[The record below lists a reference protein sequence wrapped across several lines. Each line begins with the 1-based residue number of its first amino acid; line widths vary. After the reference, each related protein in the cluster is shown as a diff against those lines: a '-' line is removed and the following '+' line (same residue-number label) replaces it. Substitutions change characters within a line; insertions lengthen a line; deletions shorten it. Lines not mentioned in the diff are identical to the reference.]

1 MKTILVL
8 ASFLLGAGSAHAD
21 LVPRNIAVLT
31 VPSGQPVA
39 FFESVLDRPGTGL
52 TARFRF
58 VAPELSQK
66 LVELSYEQLEADM
79 SYLCDTYALPRIAT
93 PVPSIIVI
101 SLSQRETVFGSV
113 EPDVAQVFEA
123 YRPAGTTCEWE
134 AF

>member
-1 MKTILVL
+1 MKTALVL
-8 ASFLLGAGSAHAD
+8 SSFLLAGSAAHAD
-21 LVPRNIAVLT
+21 LVPRKIAVLT

-39 FFESVLDRPGTGL
+39 FFESLLDRPGTGL

-58 VAPELSQK
+58 VAPELPQK
-66 LVELSYEQLEADM
+66 LAELSYAQLEADM

-101 SLSQRETVFGSV
+101 SLAQRETVFGSV
-113 EPDVAQVFEA
+113 EPDVAQIFEA
-123 YRPAGTTCEWE
+123 YRPAGETCEWE